1 MIASVILML
10 VCGAIAGILIDRIRQ
25 QDRDQ

>member
-1 MIASVILML
+1 MIPTIILML
-10 VCGAIAGILIDRIRQ
+10 VCGAITGILIDRIHQ

>member
-1 MIASVILML
+1 MIPTVILML
-10 VCGAIAGILIDRIRQ
+10 VCGAITGILIDRIHQ